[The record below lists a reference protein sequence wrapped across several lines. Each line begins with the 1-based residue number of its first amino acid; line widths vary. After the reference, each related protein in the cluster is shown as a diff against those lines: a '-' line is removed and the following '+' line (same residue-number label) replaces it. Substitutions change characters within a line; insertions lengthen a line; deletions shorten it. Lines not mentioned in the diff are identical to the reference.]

1 MTKRVK
7 LVVGSGNWGWGTNFG
22 HKQHKNYRF
31 CAAQKLD
38 QAVTSAGVS
47 EDREQER
54 NREDNVLFQTQL
66 SFPSEFWGIRGFWAV
81 FTLWGSPCQPA
92 EVSPQLS
99 GHSDSPGE
107 MLGLDPHV
115 ISVPRWISEMQS
127 WLRTHGEGSPPVTST
142 PSVFWHIKP
151 LHSLGGCVSSPSFTW
166 ELQISLPQLCY
177 ISILYFYTLKCAALW
192 ITDMQIPPHPQI

>member
-1 MTKRVK
+1 M
-7 LVVGSGNWGWGTNFG
+7 
-22 HKQHKNYRF
+22 
-31 CAAQKLD
+31 
-38 QAVTSAGVS
+38 
-47 EDREQER
+47 
-54 NREDNVLFQTQL
+54 LFQTQL

-92 EVSPQLS
+92 EVSPQLR

-107 MLGLDPHV
+107 MLGLDSHV

-151 LHSLGGCVSSPSFTW
+151 RSSELPFPSFTSLHSLGGCVSSPTFTW

-192 ITDMQIPPHPQI
+192 ITDMQIPSHPQI